1 MEVCSLLL
9 LLSSASASLLTIDTT
24 IDLATIAACSDPI
37 ALTCQV
43 VRVDPEAL
51 IEDTLS
57 LPGGLELIRE
67 DEPSVHSVT
76 FTDYSGAEATFS
88 YSGHGVSG
96 EIETDEGAMF
106 SLEPCPEFQGCTC
119 CWRST
124 WRSSTR
130 SRRLRRSW
138 SLRKSAPSPTQR

>member
-1 MEVCSLLL
+1 M
-9 LLSSASASLLTIDTT
+9 
-24 IDLATIAACSDPI
+24 
-37 ALTCQV
+37 

-88 YSGHGVSG
+88 YSRHGGSG
-96 EIETDEGAMF
+96 EIETDDGAMF
-106 SLEPCPEFQGCTC
+106 SLELCPEFQGCHVLVELSMEELDKEEEAEDIMELEEERALTYSEM
-119 CWRST
+119 RG
-124 WRSSTR
+124 RVN
-130 SRRLRRSW
+130 SRFPLSY
-138 SLRKSAPSPTQR
+138 LPV